1 MANGVNGQKLL
12 GGDRYSQ
19 YVDELTTDG
28 TIAGQVVTRAE
39 RKEGF
44 KKRGDKINFEKF
56 VNKVLAK
63 KSGVDAEKSQI
74 DLPPPQL
81 DKSKL
86 LPGNIFEDL
95 KVDEENVKDNKDEA
109 ELDEEKQPGL
119 KDVLDFLKNILD
131 PALIRIE
138 ESLGK
143 ILGNLEG
150 KVDADKDKAEALRQ
164 AQDDAADDAREA
176 ELESKEQ
183 GMVGKSFDKAIK
195 PVNNF
200 FGSLLK
206 FFMNVILGAIVM
218 RIIKIIEKPMR
229 LLDPLFMMINGISSV
244 INAIHKALWDFWK
257 GPINWISDGLSKGI
271 NFLIDGLNKALGL
284 LKGIGV
290 DVEIPNIE
298 LPKMGEAAQI
308 PMIPMADARDGVKM
322 QEGGVVPG
330 TGSGDI
336 VPALLEPGEFVMSK
350 GAVEQIGT
358 DNLKAMNAEGGGTN
372 KPRVLGGLTRAQGG
386 GLVGGDTDAVSK
398 GGIGM
403 TAKKGFFGND
413 APENRFRGPKNESY
427 FLQVAK
433 DDGRIEIWNE
443 EFGADKFIG
452 TLYPNTGKIKYNN
465 NWWGGARKF
474 EKEFFD
480 KGQTKAMVIG
490 RAKNLEKGFLTD
502 DVLSANPA
510 AIKKSGAPVA
520 VPGPPGGG
528 GGTNIIGG
536 PGGGSGGVT
545 SGTSGE
551 GQGVTPFSAKDI
563 RNYNIMVNKGLY
575 NIMG

>member
-86 LPGNIFEDL
+86 LPGNTFEDL

-164 AQDDAADDAREA
+164 AQDAAADDAREA
-176 ELESKEQ
+176 KLENKGQ

-200 FGSLLK
+200 FGMLLK
-206 FFMNVILGAIVM
+206 FFVNVILGAVVM

-257 GPINWISDGLSKGI
+257 GPINWISDGLSKGL
-271 NFLIDGLNKALGL
+271 NFLIDGINSALGL
-284 LKGIGV
+284 LKGLGV
-290 DVEIPNIE
+290 DVQIPNIE
-298 LPKMGEAAQI
+298 LPKLGEAMQI

-372 KPRVLGGLTRAQGG
+372 KPKILGGVTRAQGG
-386 GLVGGDTDAVSK
+386 GQVGDTDAVSK
-398 GGIGM
+398 GGVGM
-403 TAKKGFFGND
+403 TAKEGFFGND

-427 FLQVAK
+427 FLQVNK
-433 DDGRIEIWNE
+433 QSGDIEVWNE
-443 EFGADKFIG
+443 EFGADKYVG
-452 TLYPNTGKIKYNN
+452 TLFPSTGNVEYNN
-465 NWWGGARKF
+465 NWWGGAKKW
-474 EKEFFD
+474 EKEWLD
-480 KGQTKAMVIG
+480 KGQTKAMIIQ
-490 RAKNLEKGFLTD
+490 RANNLRQGLLTD
-502 DVLSANPA
+502 DENSAFPA
-510 AIKKSGAPVA
+510 DIAKSGAPVA
-520 VPGPPGGG
+520 PPGPPGSGGNVINAGG
-528 GGTNIIGG
+528 GGGN
-536 PGGGSGGVT
+536 GGVS
-545 SGTSGE
+545 SGTSGSGE
-551 GQGVTPFSAKDI
+551 GVTPFSAKDI